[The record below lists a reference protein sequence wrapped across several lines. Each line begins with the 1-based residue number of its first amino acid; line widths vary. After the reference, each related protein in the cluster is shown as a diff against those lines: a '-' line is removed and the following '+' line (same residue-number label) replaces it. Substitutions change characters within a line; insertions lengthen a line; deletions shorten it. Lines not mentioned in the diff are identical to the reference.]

1 MNNQGKK
8 EGDAA
13 SKALERIVE
22 LTNAMSGGTLG
33 VDDLENN
40 ISERINASEELKEIL
55 TKAKEA
61 QRQSYHQW
69 RASD

>member
-1 MNNQGKK
+1 
-8 EGDAA
+8 
-13 SKALERIVE
+13 
-22 LTNAMSGGTLG
+22 MSGGTLG
-33 VDDLENN
+33 VEDLEDN

-55 TKAKEA
+55 TKAREA